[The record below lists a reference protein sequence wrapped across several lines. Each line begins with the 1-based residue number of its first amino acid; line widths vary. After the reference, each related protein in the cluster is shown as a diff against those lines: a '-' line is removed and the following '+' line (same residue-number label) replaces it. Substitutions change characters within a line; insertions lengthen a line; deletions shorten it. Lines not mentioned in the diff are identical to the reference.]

1 MRCRLIFREITSSS
15 RRPASR
21 RLHIEPILLGRK
33 DEVGKQKLGQ
43 DPEQFVNQYLIWP
56 ICEAAGLDY
65 ISEWFHEGHG
75 GSIDLYIRNTD
86 QPIFGECKRLNHYK
100 RAIKDLREYLQHRT
114 AQTQYGIA
122 TDGISWLF
130 IRKPEDQRKNVEVLE
145 YHSFRGAV
153 FEALISIDAVQPQL
167 ETERVLWNSS
177 VGKAANAPYQQY
189 GKLHREPINESIQ
202 IFKTNSHPVTSLH
215 TQTPQA
221 HDKPINTFN
230 ANPSSTHSDST
241 LDEFK

>member
-1 MRCRLIFREITSSS
+1 MRCRLIFREITSSCDGPP
-15 RRPASR
+15 RVGYTY
-21 RLHIEPILLGRK
+21 IEPILLGRK

-130 IRKPEDQRKNVEVLE
+130 IRKPEDQRKTSKCSNTT
-145 YHSFRGAV
+145 HS
-153 FEALISIDAVQPQL
+153 EAPSLRLSFQSTPSSHNSKLNECSGTPLSGKQPTLRTSSTGNSI
-167 ETERVLWNSS
+167 E
-177 VGKAANAPYQQY
+177 
-189 GKLHREPINESIQ
+189 
-202 IFKTNSHPVTSLH
+202 
-215 TQTPQA
+215 
-221 HDKPINTFN
+221 
-230 ANPSSTHSDST
+230 NPSTNPSRYSKQILTQ
-241 LDEFK
+241 